1 MNSRGLNILALPEP
15 TKNAFVA
22 RLDVIRANLRRRIDC
37 LPGGRQWN
45 GYRTRLFEL
54 MKEFESDSEAFV
66 IGFDGNFGEWQ
77 DLMESRYNE
86 ITDVLAG
93 AEEEM
98 KQKGGEPK

>member
-1 MNSRGLNILALPEP
+1 MNSRDLNILALPEL
-15 TKNAFVA
+15 TKNVFVA
-22 RLDVIRANLRRRIDC
+22 RLDSIQANLRRRIDC
-37 LPGGRQWN
+37 LPAGRLWN

-98 KQKGGEPK
+98 KQKGGVLQ